1 MSDTS
6 EKFVG
11 INKFCDSIKEIT
23 EGHKSISVYF
33 INYNR
38 SKYYDNQINI
48 EPIGYV
54 LCKEGVNNYIRYYEI
69 HKYLPLMKFIKFTE
83 NKNRKLTEQ
92 NKENKV
98 FAESKIPL
106 YRLVIM
112 LEESKTHDIVYHNS
126 KILDGNEKLTDKL
139 LQNYKDDKN
148 RIIEEQ
154 NNMIEEEFGDITEID
169 LEMI

>member
-1 MSDTS
+1 MNDKS

-23 EGHKSISVYF
+23 EGHKSITVYF

-54 LCKEGVNNYIRYYEI
+54 LNGEGVNNYIRYYEI
-69 HKYLPLMKFIKFTE
+69 HKFLPLMKFIKFTE
-83 NKNRKLTEQ
+83 NKNRKLTERTESPQGKAQQ
-92 NKENKV
+92 NK
-98 FAESKIPL
+98 L

-126 KILDGNEKLTDKL
+126 KILDGNEKLTEKL
-139 LQNYKDDKN
+139 LQNFKEDRN
-148 RIIEEQ
+148 RIVDEQ
-154 NNMIEEEFGDITEID
+154 INMIEEEFGDITEID
-169 LEMI
+169 PECL

>member
-11 INKFCDSIKEIT
+11 INKFCDSIKEMT
-23 EGHKSISVYF
+23 EGYKSIIVYF
-33 INYNR
+33 VNYNR

-48 EPIGYV
+48 EPIGFV
-54 LCKEGVNNYIRYYEI
+54 LGNEGVNKYVRYYEI
-69 HKYLPLMKFIKFTE
+69 HKYLPLMKYIKFTE

-92 NKENKV
+92 NK
-98 FAESKIPL
+98 L

-139 LQNYKDDKN
+139 LQNYREDRN
-148 RIIEEQ
+148 RIVDEQ
-154 NNMIEEEFGDITEID
+154 NNLIEEEFGDITEID
-169 LEMI
+169 PDCL

>member
-1 MSDTS
+1 MSEAS
-6 EKFVG
+6 EKFIG

-23 EGHKSISVYF
+23 DGYQSITVYF

-54 LCKEGVNNYIRYYEI
+54 LCKEGVNKFIRYYEI
-69 HKYLPLMKFIKFTE
+69 HKYLPLMKYIKFTE

-92 NKENKV
+92 NK
-98 FAESKIPL
+98 L

-112 LEESKTHDIVYHNS
+112 LEESKTHDIIYHNS
-126 KILDGNEKLTDKL
+126 KVLEGNEKLTDKL
-139 LQNYKDDKN
+139 LLNYREDRN
-148 RIIEEQ
+148 RIVDEQ
-154 NNMIEEEFGDITEID
+154 NNLIEEEFGDITEID
-169 LEMI
+169 PECL

>member
-6 EKFVG
+6 EKFVAV
-11 INKFCDSIKEIT
+11 NKFCDSIKEIT
-23 EGHKSISVYF
+23 EGHKSITVYF

-54 LCKEGVNNYIRYYEI
+54 LNGEGVNKFVSYYEI
-69 HKYLPLMKFIKFTE
+69 HKFLPLMKFIKFTE
-83 NKNRKLTEQ
+83 NKNRKLTERTESPQGKAQQ
-92 NKENKV
+92 NK
-98 FAESKIPL
+98 L

-126 KILDGNEKLTDKL
+126 KILDGNEKLTEKL
-139 LQNYKDDKN
+139 LQNFKEDRN
-148 RIIEEQ
+148 RIVDEQ
-154 NNMIEEEFGDITEID
+154 INMIEEEFGDITEID
-169 LEMI
+169 PECL

>member
-11 INKFCDSIKEIT
+11 VNKFCDSIKEIT
-23 EGHKSISVYF
+23 EGHKSITVYF

-48 EPIGYV
+48 EPIGFV
-54 LCKEGVNNYIRYYEI
+54 LNGEEPEVPSAKRIGVNKYVRYYEI
-69 HKYLPLMKFIKFTE
+69 YKYLPLMKYIKFTE
-83 NKNRKLTEQ
+83 NKNRKPEDN
-92 NKENKV
+92 NK
-98 FAESKIPL
+98 L

-112 LEESKTHDIVYHNS
+112 LEESKVKDIIYHNS
-126 KILDGNEKLTDKL
+126 KILEGNEKLTEKL
-139 LQNYKDDKN
+139 LQNYKEDRN
-148 RIIEEQ
+148 RIVEEQ

-169 LEMI
+169 PECL

>member
-23 EGHKSISVYF
+23 EGHKSITVYF

-54 LCKEGVNNYIRYYEI
+54 LNGEGVNKFVSYYEI
-69 HKYLPLMKFIKFTE
+69 HKFLPLMKFIKFTE

-92 NKENKV
+92 NK
-98 FAESKIPL
+98 L

-126 KILDGNEKLTDKL
+126 KILDGNEKLTEKL
-139 LQNYKDDKN
+139 LQNFKEDRN
-148 RIIEEQ
+148 RIVDEQ
-154 NNMIEEEFGDITEID
+154 INMIEEEFGDITEID
-169 LEMI
+169 PECL

>member
-6 EKFVG
+6 EKFIG

-23 EGHKSISVYF
+23 EGHKSITVYF

-54 LCKEGVNNYIRYYEI
+54 LNGEGVNKFVSYYEI
-69 HKYLPLMKFIKFTE
+69 HKFLPLMKFIKFTE

-92 NKENKV
+92 NK
-98 FAESKIPL
+98 L

-126 KILDGNEKLTDKL
+126 KILDGNEKLTEKL
-139 LQNYKDDKN
+139 LQNFKEDRN
-148 RIIEEQ
+148 RIVDEQ
-154 NNMIEEEFGDITEID
+154 INMIEEEFGDITEID
-169 LEMI
+169 PECL

>member
-1 MSDTS
+1 MCEAA

-23 EGHKSISVYF
+23 EGYKSITVYF

-48 EPIGYV
+48 EPIGFT
-54 LCKEGVNNYIRYYEI
+54 LSKEGVNNYIRYYEI
-69 HKYLPLMKFIKFTE
+69 HKFLPLMKFIKFTE

-92 NKENKV
+92 NK
-98 FAESKIPL
+98 L

-112 LEESKTHDIVYHNS
+112 LEESKTHDIIYHNS

-139 LQNYKDDKN
+139 LLNYKEDRN
-148 RIIEEQ
+148 RIVDEQ
-154 NNMIEEEFGDITEID
+154 INMIEEEFGDITEID
-169 LEMI
+169 PECL

>member
-1 MSDTS
+1 MSEAA

-54 LCKEGVNNYIRYYEI
+54 LNGEGVNKFVSYYEI

-92 NKENKV
+92 NK
-98 FAESKIPL
+98 L

-139 LQNYKDDKN
+139 LLNYKEDRN
-148 RIIEEQ
+148 RIVDEQ
-154 NNMIEEEFGDITEID
+154 INMIEEEFGEITEID
-169 LEMI
+169 PECL

>member
-1 MSDTS
+1 MYEAI

-23 EGHKSISVYF
+23 EGYKSITVYF

-54 LCKEGVNNYIRYYEI
+54 LNGEGVNKFVSYYEI
-69 HKYLPLMKFIKFTE
+69 HKYLPFMKYIKFTE

-92 NKENKV
+92 NK
-98 FAESKIPL
+98 L

-112 LEESKTHDIVYHNS
+112 LEESKVNDIIYHNS

-139 LQNYKDDKN
+139 LQNFKEDRN
-148 RIIEEQ
+148 RIVDEQ

>member
-1 MSDTS
+1 MSDKS

-23 EGHKSISVYF
+23 EGHKSITVYF

-54 LCKEGVNNYIRYYEI
+54 LNGEGVNKFVSYYEI
-69 HKYLPLMKFIKFTE
+69 HKYLPFMKYIKFTE
-83 NKNRKLTEQ
+83 NKNRKPEDN
-92 NKENKV
+92 NK
-98 FAESKIPL
+98 L

-112 LEESKTHDIVYHNS
+112 LEESKVKDIIYHNS
-126 KILDGNEKLTDKL
+126 KILEGNEKLTEKL
-139 LQNYKDDKN
+139 LQNYKEDRN
-148 RIIEEQ
+148 RIVEEQ
-154 NNMIEEEFGDITEID
+154 NNMIEVEFGDITEIY

>member
-11 INKFCDSIKEIT
+11 VNKFCDSIKEIT
-23 EGHKSISVYF
+23 DGYQSITVYF
-33 INYNR
+33 TNYNR

-54 LCKEGVNNYIRYYEI
+54 LNGGVNKYIRYYEI
-69 HKYLPLMKFIKFTE
+69 HKYLPLMKYIKFTE

-92 NKENKV
+92 NK
-98 FAESKIPL
+98 L

-139 LQNYKDDKN
+139 LQNFKEDRN
-148 RIIEEQ
+148 RIVDERI
-154 NNMIEEEFGDITEID
+154 NMIEEEFGDIIEID
-169 LEMI
+169 PECL

>member
-11 INKFCDSIKEIT
+11 VNKFCDSIKEIT
-23 EGHKSISVYF
+23 EGHKSITVYF

-54 LCKEGVNNYIRYYEI
+54 LNGEGVNKFVSYYEI
-69 HKYLPLMKFIKFTE
+69 HKFLPLMKFIKFTE

-92 NKENKV
+92 NK
-98 FAESKIPL
+98 L

-139 LQNYKDDKN
+139 LQNFKEDRN
-148 RIIEEQ
+148 RIVDEQ
-154 NNMIEEEFGDITEID
+154 INMIEEEFGEITEID
-169 LEMI
+169 PDCL

>member
-23 EGHKSISVYF
+23 EGHKSITVYF

-54 LCKEGVNNYIRYYEI
+54 LNGEGVNKFVSYYEI
-69 HKYLPLMKFIKFTE
+69 HKFLPLMKFIKFTE
-83 NKNRKLTEQ
+83 NKNRKLTERTESPQGKAQQ
-92 NKENKV
+92 NK
-98 FAESKIPL
+98 L

-126 KILDGNEKLTDKL
+126 KILDGNEKLTEKL
-139 LQNYKDDKN
+139 LQNFKEDRN
-148 RIIEEQ
+148 RIVDEQ
-154 NNMIEEEFGDITEID
+154 INMIEEEFGDITEID
-169 LEMI
+169 PECL

>member
-23 EGHKSISVYF
+23 EGHKSITVYF

-54 LCKEGVNNYIRYYEI
+54 LNGEGVNKFVSYYEI
-69 HKYLPLMKFIKFTE
+69 HKFLPLMKFIKFTE

-92 NKENKV
+92 NK
-98 FAESKIPL
+98 L

-139 LQNYKDDKN
+139 LQNFKEDRN
-148 RIIEEQ
+148 RIVDEQ
-154 NNMIEEEFGDITEID
+154 INMIEEEFGDITEID
-169 LEMI
+169 PDCL

>member
-1 MSDTS
+1 MNDKS

-23 EGHKSISVYF
+23 EGHKSITVYF

-54 LCKEGVNNYIRYYEI
+54 LNGEGVNKFVSYYEI
-69 HKYLPLMKFIKFTE
+69 HKFLPLMKFIKFTE
-83 NKNRKLTEQ
+83 NKNRKLTERTESPQGKAQQ
-92 NKENKV
+92 NK
-98 FAESKIPL
+98 L

-139 LQNYKDDKN
+139 LQNFKEDRN
-148 RIIEEQ
+148 RIVDEQ
-154 NNMIEEEFGDITEID
+154 INMIEEEFGEITEID
-169 LEMI
+169 LESI

>member
-23 EGHKSISVYF
+23 EGHKSITVYF

-54 LCKEGVNNYIRYYEI
+54 LNGEGVNKFVSYYEI
-69 HKYLPLMKFIKFTE
+69 HKFLPLMKFIKFTE

-92 NKENKV
+92 NK
-98 FAESKIPL
+98 L

-139 LQNYKDDKN
+139 LQNFKEDRN
-148 RIIEEQ
+148 RIVDEQ
-154 NNMIEEEFGDITEID
+154 INMIEEEFGDITEID

>member
-1 MSDTS
+1 MCDIS

-23 EGHKSISVYF
+23 EGYKSITVYF

-92 NKENKV
+92 NK
-98 FAESKIPL
+98 L

-112 LEESKTHDIVYHNS
+112 LEESKVNDIIYHNS
-126 KILDGNEKLTDKL
+126 KILEGNEKLTDKL
-139 LQNYKDDKN
+139 LLNYREDRN
-148 RIIEEQ
+148 RIIDEQ
-154 NNMIEEEFGDITEID
+154 NNLIEEEFGDITEID
-169 LEMI
+169 PECLNI

>member
-11 INKFCDSIKEIT
+11 VNKFCDSIKEIT
-23 EGHKSISVYF
+23 EGHKSITVYF

-54 LCKEGVNNYIRYYEI
+54 LNGEGVNKFVSYYEI
-69 HKYLPLMKFIKFTE
+69 HKYLPFMKYIKFTE

-92 NKENKV
+92 EPSVPGAMRNK
-98 FAESKIPL
+98 L

-112 LEESKTHDIVYHNS
+112 LEDSKTHDIVYHNS

-139 LQNYKDDKN
+139 LQNYKEDRN
-148 RIIEEQ
+148 RIVDEQ
-154 NNMIEEEFGDITEID
+154 INMIEEEFGNITEID

>member
-1 MSDTS
+1 MNDKS

-23 EGHKSISVYF
+23 EGHKSITVYF

-54 LCKEGVNNYIRYYEI
+54 LNGDGKNKYVRHYEI
-69 HKYLPLMKFIKFTE
+69 NKHLPLMKFINFKET
-83 NKNRKLTEQ
+83 KNRKIEGN
-92 NKENKV
+92 NK
-98 FAESKIPL
+98 L

-112 LEESKTHDIVYHNS
+112 LEETKVDNMIYHKS
-126 KILDGNEKLTDKL
+126 KIAKGNEELTEKL
-139 LQNYKDDKN
+139 LENYKEDKI
-148 RIIEEQ
+148 RIVDEQ
-154 NNMIEEEFGDITEID
+154 NNMDEEEFGDITEID
-169 LEMI
+169 LDMI